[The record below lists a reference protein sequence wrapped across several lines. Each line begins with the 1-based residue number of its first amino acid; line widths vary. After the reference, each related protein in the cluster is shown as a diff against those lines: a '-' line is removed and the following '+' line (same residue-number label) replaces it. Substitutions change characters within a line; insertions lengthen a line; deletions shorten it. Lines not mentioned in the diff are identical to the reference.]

1 MTVWAIVPAA
11 GVGRR
16 FGAAV
21 AKQYLPLAG
30 STVIEQ
36 TLAQL
41 LAVPAIAKI
50 VVAIGA
56 QDETWH
62 SLACANEARITAV
75 SGGAER
81 QESVLNALD
90 QLLVQQA
97 QPDDWVLVHDAV
109 RPCVLPSEIEALID
123 AVGEDAV
130 GGLLAAA
137 MDNTV
142 KQQEAAIGEEG
153 QQRRVALTLDRG
165 ALWNAL
171 TPQMFRVGMLH
182 AALSDAQLSGALTTD
197 EASALER
204 LGHAPLIVGG
214 DKANIKITHASD
226 LLLAEAILAARSTR
240 SDRS

>member
-1 MTVWAIVPAA
+1 
-11 GVGRR
+11 
-16 FGAAV
+16 
-21 AKQYLPLAG
+21 
-30 STVIEQ
+30 
-36 TLAQL
+36 
-41 LAVPAIAKI
+41 
-50 VVAIGA
+50 
-56 QDETWH
+56 
-62 SLACANEARITAV
+62 
-75 SGGAER
+75 
-81 QESVLNALD
+81 
-90 QLLVQQA
+90 
-97 QPDDWVLVHDAV
+97 
-109 RPCVLPSEIEALID
+109 LPSEIEALID

-142 KQQEAAIGEEG
+142 KQQEAATGEEG
-153 QQRRVALTLDRG
+153 QQRRVASTLDRG